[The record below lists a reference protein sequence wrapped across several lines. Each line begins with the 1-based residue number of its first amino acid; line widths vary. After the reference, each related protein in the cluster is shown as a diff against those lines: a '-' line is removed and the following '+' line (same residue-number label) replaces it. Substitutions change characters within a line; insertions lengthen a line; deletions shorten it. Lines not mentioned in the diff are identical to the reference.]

1 MVENSALC
9 TAEYWRIRAQAL
21 EDEVAALQALVLLLA
36 DELAPEQVARAME
49 MANENAIV
57 VPAGKEAARPT
68 SSDVKTELD
77 RLWASLMRHR
87 ICR

>member
-1 MVENSALC
+1 LVEDRPLR

-21 EDEVAALQALVLLLA
+21 EEEIAALQALVLHLA

-49 MANENAIV
+49 AANQSAIV
-57 VPAGKEAARPT
+57 LPAGGDAARPT
-68 SSDVKTELD
+68 PSDIETELD
-77 RLWASLMRHR
+77 RLWASLMRHW